1 MSWKVATV
9 GLGFALAAPE
19 WVPSEW
25 TREDGP
31 IETATFLC
39 FTVASLLTLV
49 AASRL
54 RSARPWQLAALGL
67 GLVLLVAAGEEIS
80 WGQRLFDLDTPTV
93 LIDGNRQ
100 NELNLHNVD
109 GLQQKAVLAQ
119 LAIALAGVLLPR
131 FVREPWARA
140 GVPCF
145 AGYLAYR
152 AGRGVAAILGLDP
165 AGDNAE
171 AAELVLAV
179 GFVALSWSA
188 VSSLRQPTASARPAT
203 L

>member
-1 MSWKVATV
+1 MEGGGDRRVV
-9 GLGFALAAPE
+9 GSRWLRPNGCPA
-19 WVPSEW
+19 SG
-25 TREDGP
+25 TCEDGP

-39 FTVASLLTLV
+39 FATASGLAFV

-54 RSARPWQLAALGL
+54 RPARPWQLAALGL

-119 LAIALAGVLLPR
+119 FGDRLAGLLLPR
-131 FVREPWARA
+131 FVREPWA
-140 GVPCF
+140 
-145 AGYLAYR
+145 
-152 AGRGVAAILGLDP
+152 GRGCRASPATSPTAP
-165 AGDNAE
+165 AGA
-171 AAELVLAV
+171 
-179 GFVALSWSA
+179 SPRSSA
-188 VSSLRQPTASARPAT
+188 SDPPAT
-203 L
+203 TPRPPSSCSPLGSSSSRGRP

>member
-1 MSWKVATV
+1 MGAQRLDVRGRADRDGHVPVLRDGV
-9 GLGFALAAPE
+9 GA
-19 WVPSEW
+19 
-25 TREDGP
+25 
-31 IETATFLC
+31 
-39 FTVASLLTLV
+39 
-49 AASRL
+49 RL
-54 RSARPWQLAALGL
+54 RRRRPAAYRRRWQLAALGL

-80 WGQRLFDLDTPTV
+80 WGQRLFDLDTPNV

-100 NELNLHNVD
+100 DELNLHNVD

-140 GVPCF
+140 GLPCF

-152 AGRGVAAILGLDP
+152 AGRGVAAVLGLGP

-188 VSSLRQPTASARPAT
+188 VSSLRPPSSPARPAARRGAPARRT
-203 L
+203 PPATTSGP